1 MFGGLF
7 VFLYFCSKNRFNFN
21 MHILYIYSEISI
33 MGGTDKVLVEKA
45 NYLATHGYQV
55 TVVTEAQMGRDLSFP
70 LEPTVKYIDMG
81 LDFNKQYQPNIF
93 KRAYIYF
100 SLRRKYRKRLK
111 KVLMVEKPDIVSVI
125 VGRSLD
131 FIADIHDGSIKI
143 VEAHTTKHFL
153 RSYHLMEQKGGVFKY
168 LAQYLRWNMCRHIA
182 RLDGIVLLTQRDAD
196 DWKEAKRTFVI
207 PNAVPY
213 YPKESSTLDNKQ
225 VIMVGRYND
234 AKGYDYLIPAWTMV
248 HQRHPDWVLNAYGSG
263 ELHDQV
269 VKWIEECHL
278 EDSFILHEPTSN
290 ITEKYL
296 ESSICVLSSRYEGF
310 SLVILEAMACG
321 VPFVSFD
328 CPHGPRNIIR
338 HEEDGLLV
346 EYLNSQALAGGIC
359 RLIEDE
365 SFRKRLGANA
375 RKNILRFSQ
384 ESVMQQWEMLFANIA
399 ETKSNK
405 DGNENSII

>member
-1 MFGGLF
+1 
-7 VFLYFCSKNRFNFN
+7 

-33 MGGTDKVLVEKA
+33 MGGTDKVLVDKA

-55 TVVTEAQMGRDLSFP
+55 TIVTEAQMGRKLSFP
-70 LEPTVKYIDMG
+70 LDPAVKHIDMG
-81 LDFNKQYQPNIF
+81 LDFNKQYQSGFLNRIC
-93 KRAYIYF
+93 IYY
-100 SLRRKYRKRLK
+100 SLRNKYKKRLR
-111 KVLMVEKPDIVSVI
+111 KVLIEEKPDIVSVI

-143 VEAHTTKHFL
+143 VEAHTTKQFL
-153 RSYHLMEQKGGVFKY
+153 RSYHLMEQRGGIFKY
-168 LAQYLRWNMCRHIA
+168 LAQYLRWNMCRQVS

-234 AKGYDYLIPAWTMV
+234 AKGYDYLIPAWETV
-248 HQRHPDWVLNAYGSG
+248 HLRHPDWVLNVYGSG

-269 VKWIEECHL
+269 VKWVEERHL
-278 EDSFILHEPTSN
+278 ENSFILHEPTSN

-296 ESSICVLSSRYEGF
+296 ESSISVLSSRYEGF

-328 CPHGPRNIIR
+328 CPHGPRNIICDG
-338 HEEDGLLV
+338 EDGLLV
-346 EYLNSQALAGGIC
+346 EYLNFQALADGIC
-359 RLIEDE
+359 SLIEDE
-365 SFRKRLGANA
+365 ALRKRLGANA
-375 RKNILRFSQ
+375 RKNIRRFSK
-384 ESVMQQWEMLFANIA
+384 EDIMNQWEDLFI
-399 ETKSNK
+399 EMVKHQ
-405 DGNENSII
+405 ENGTDN